1 MSVAGFGF
9 RASASVD
16 SLRSAYELASA
27 GHTITALATT
37 KSKAAGLRSLAQ
49 ALALPILPI
58 PAADIAAQ
66 HTPTQS
72 PRVLARHATGS
83 LAEAAALAGAG
94 PGARLLS
101 PRHISNDRLATC
113 AIAITI
119 AIGDQT

>member
-27 GHTITALATT
+27 GHTITALATAE
-37 KSKAAGLRSLAQ
+37 SKAAGLRVLAE
-49 ALALPILPI
+49 ALDLPLLPI
-58 PAADIAAQ
+58 PAADITAQ

-94 PGARLLS
+94 PGARLVS
-101 PRHISNDRLATC
+101 PRHISDDRLATC
-113 AIAITI
+113 AIAI
-119 AIGDQT
+119 GDQT